1 MDCINPDKSKINAML
16 LNKKLFKSMTVTI
29 FVNNMRHLYMKNHCA
44 ICVKAGY
51 LNLSSLYCSKT
62 NYQYIKILFWWHM
75 MDVCKCAV
83 NLHVSFRQLSVVDV
97 INITVLLR
105 CPDCCQYQYVLW
117 VKANSP

>member
-51 LNLSSLYCSKT
+51 
-62 NYQYIKILFWWHM
+62 
-75 MDVCKCAV
+75 
-83 NLHVSFRQLSVVDV
+83 
-97 INITVLLR
+97 
-105 CPDCCQYQYVLW
+105 
-117 VKANSP
+117 